1 LSKEIDNTR
10 GLRRAGQPDQVGAAD
25 AADPESAI
33 LDLNEQFEAK
43 QQELE
48 DALQRYLRL
57 AADFDNFRRR
67 TRQEMESV
75 RQAAAEH
82 LIGELLPVLDNFE
95 RALAAARTL
104 FPENVVIGID
114 MIYRQLWQVL
124 AQSGVQPLEAAGKPF
139 DPAFHQALEQV
150 ETDDLP
156 EGTVIEEAQR
166 GYLLHGKVLR
176 PAMVRVA
183 KRPALDDFAD
193 I

>member
-1 LSKEIDNTR
+1 MSKEIDNTR

>member
-1 LSKEIDNTR
+1 
-10 GLRRAGQPDQVGAAD
+10 
-25 AADPESAI
+25 
-33 LDLNEQFEAK
+33 
-43 QQELE
+43 
-48 DALQRYLRL
+48 
-57 AADFDNFRRR
+57 
-67 TRQEMESV
+67 
-75 RQAAAEH
+75 
-82 LIGELLPVLDNFE
+82 
-95 RALAAARTL
+95 
-104 FPENVVIGID
+104 
-114 MIYRQLWQVL
+114 
-124 AQSGVQPLEAAGKPF
+124 VQPLEAAGKPF